1 VGNVVPKSPSKKE
14 SSLVLAAAALDEELR
29 RYDSLADE
37 SKRARIDSGK
47 TLERAVRIVQESTAR
62 NETVQ
67 DKLRE
72 LVAQIEE
79 ARTRQ
84 VDSLNVLLDAAR
96 RAQARSEQYDA
107 LMKRF
112 AALGESAREV
122 NTLAGAAD
130 AKRQAGAPEGEL
142 LEGLGSLE
150 TQMSAVVDE
159 AEALAAVADEQDW
172 ADLKRQADAAR
183 QQLLAVKNKLVA
195 ARRAVAMRAPS

>member
-1 VGNVVPKSPSKKE
+1 MAKNQSRKE

-29 RYDSLADE
+29 RYDSLAE
-37 SKRARIDSGK
+37 EAKRSTINSGK

-72 LVAQIEE
+72 LVAQIEGS
-79 ARTRQ
+79 RTRQ
-84 VDSLNVLLDAAR
+84 VDSLNTLLEAAR

-122 NTLAGAAD
+122 NALAAEAD
-130 AKRQAGAPEGEL
+130 AKREASAPETEL
-142 LEGLGSLE
+142 LEGLGHIE
-150 TQMSAVVDE
+150 TLMAAVVAE
-159 AEALAAVADEQDW
+159 AEALASMATEQDW

-183 QQLLAVKNKLVA
+183 QQLLAVKNKLSA
-195 ARRAVAMRAPS
+195 ARRVVAMRAPS